1 MKGEKEMLAVGLIIF
16 AVLLVIGAPIWLAL
30 GASGGYWLLVQMGLP
45 IESIASQYFIATDSW
60 ILLAVPYFLLA
71 GNLMTFM
78 GPASKMFRF
87 INNLVGHLPGG
98 MPAAVV
104 VTSAIFG
111 ALSGSSVATVVA
123 VGSMAIPQMIKM
135 GYSKENSYGVLAAS
149 GTLGQ
154 MIPPSIFMILFASS
168 TQLDPGALFMAGI
181 VPGLFLAAVLVIVAI
196 IVGLKE
202 EKQRPQ
208 RSSIKEI
215 GKSFVEAIPS
225 LFMPVVILGGIYGGI
240 FTPTEAAAIAVVYVL
255 LISFLFNRNECT
267 FENFKKSLLYT
278 MVTTSII
285 YILLGGAKLF
295 ATAMTY
301 IQVPQMITEFA
312 VSIDVAGWVI
322 MLVIVLLFL
331 IFGMFLDAI
340 PILYIT
346 LPILY
351 PVVIS
356 LGYDPVH
363 FAIITVAALMIGQIT
378 PPVGSCLYAI
388 SGHFKENMGVVVRGA
403 NPYLVGLIVGTLVLI
418 YIPWLSLFLFQ

>member
-1 MKGEKEMLAVGLIIF
+1 MLLTIGFLIF
-16 AVLLVIGAPIWLAL
+16 VVLLIIGAPIWLAL
-30 GASGGYWLLVQMGLP
+30 GMSGGFWIIVQMGLP
-45 IESIASQYFIATDSW
+45 LETIPSQFFISVDSW

-78 GPASKMFRF
+78 GPAGRMFKF
-87 INNLVGHLPGG
+87 INDLVGHLPGG

-168 TQLDPGALFMAGI
+168 TQLDPGKLFMAGV
-181 VPGLFLAAVLVIVAI
+181 VPGIFMALVLVIVSI
-196 IVGLKE
+196 LVGLRHEKE
-202 EKQRPQ
+202 RKK
-208 RSSIKEI
+208 RSSLAEI
-215 GKSFVEAIPS
+215 GRSFLDAIPS
-225 LFMPVVILGGIYGGI
+225 LLMPIIILGGIYGGV
-240 FTPTEAAAIAVVYVL
+240 FTPTEAAAIAVIYVL
-255 LISFLFNRNECT
+255 IISYLFNRKEFT
-267 FENFKKSLLYT
+267 KENMKKSFIYT
-278 MVTTSII
+278 MVTTAVV

-301 IQVPQMITEFA
+301 IQVPQKITEFA
-312 VSIDVAGWVI
+312 VHIDVADWMI
-322 MLVIVLLFL
+322 MLIIILVFL
-331 IFGMFLDAI
+331 IFGMFLDAV

-351 PVVIS
+351 PVVMS
-356 LGYDPVH
+356 LGYDPIH
-363 FAIITVAALMIGQIT
+363 FAIITVASLMIGQIT

-403 NPYLVGLIVGTLVLI
+403 NPYLIGLIISTLVLL
-418 YIPWLSLFLFQ
+418 YVPWLSLFLFK

>member
-1 MKGEKEMLAVGLIIF
+1 MFAIGLVIF
-16 AVLLVIGAPIWLAL
+16 VVLLVIGAPIWLAL
-30 GASGGYWLLVQMGLP
+30 GASGGYWVLVQMGLP
-45 IESIASQYFIATDSW
+45 IESVSSQYFIATDQW

-78 GPASKMFRF
+78 GPASRMFGFVR
-87 INNLVGHLPGG
+87 NLVGHLPGG

-104 VTSAIFG
+104 VTAAIFG

-154 MIPPSIFMILFASS
+154 MIPPSIFMILFAAS
-168 TQLDPGALFMAGI
+168 TQLDPGALFLAGI
-181 VPGLFLAAVLVIVAI
+181 VPGLFLAVVLVIVAI
-196 IVGLKE
+196 IVGLKD
-202 EKQRPQ
+202 EKERPK
-208 RSSIKEI
+208 RASLAEI
-215 GKSFVEAIPS
+215 GRSFLVAFPS
-225 LFMPVVILGGIYGGI
+225 LLMPVVILGGIYGGV

-255 LISFLFNRNECT
+255 LISFLFNRNDCT
-267 FENFKKSLLYT
+267 RENFKKSFVHT

-295 ATAMTY
+295 STAMTY
-301 IQVPQMITEFA
+301 VQVPQMLTEFA
-312 VSIDVAGWVI
+312 VSFDVPGWVI
-322 MLVIVLLFL
+322 MLIIVLVFL
-331 IFGMFLDAI
+331 VFGMFLDAI

-351 PVVIS
+351 PVVLS
-356 LGYDPVH
+356 LGYDPIH
-363 FAIITVAALMIGQIT
+363 FAIVTVAALMIGQIT
-378 PPVGSCLYAI
+378 PPVGSSLYAI
-388 SGHFKENMGVVVRGA
+388 SGHFKESMGVVVRGA
-403 NPYLVGLIVGTLVLI
+403 NPYLVGLLVGTIVLL

>member
-1 MKGEKEMLAVGLIIF
+1 MFAIGLLIF
-16 AVLLVIGAPIWLAL
+16 VVLLVIGAPIWLAL
-30 GASGGYWLLVQMGLP
+30 GASGGYWVLVQMGLP
-45 IESIASQYFIATDSW
+45 LESVASQYFIATDQW

-71 GNLMTFM
+71 GNLMTYM
-78 GPASKMFRF
+78 GPASRMFRF

-104 VTSAIFG
+104 VTAAIFG

-135 GYSKENSYGVLAAS
+135 GYTKENSFGVLAAS

-154 MIPPSIFMILFASS
+154 MIPPSIFMILFAAS
-168 TQLDPGALFMAGI
+168 TQLDPGALFLAGI
-181 VPGLFLAAVLVIVAI
+181 VPGAFMALVLVLVAV
-196 IVGLKE
+196 IVGIKDKKE
-202 EKQRPQ
+202 RPK
-208 RSSIKEI
+208 RASFTEI
-215 GKSFVEAIPS
+215 GSSFLQAFPS
-225 LFMPVVILGGIYGGI
+225 LLMPVVILGGIYGGV

-255 LISFLFNRNECT
+255 VISFLFNRSDFT
-267 FENFKKSLLYT
+267 LANFKKSFLHT

-295 ATAMTY
+295 STAMTY
-301 IQVPQMITEFA
+301 IQVPQKITEFA
-312 VSIDVAGWVI
+312 ISLAVADWVI
-322 MLVIVLLFL
+322 MLIIVLVFL

-351 PVVIS
+351 PVVLS
-356 LGYDPVH
+356 LGYDPIH
-363 FAIITVAALMIGQIT
+363 FAIITVGALMIGQIT

-388 SGHFKENMGVVVRGA
+388 SGHFKESMGVVVKGT
-403 NPYLVGLIVGTLVLI
+403 NPYLIGLVLGTLVLI